1 MLNSNSHY
9 YKSFKGLLSPNNNRF
24 GSPINN
30 LPTSTVRREANEGVE
45 KNKESIYYGLNVDLK
60 SNSDKSEEIPY
71 VTQIKQRKIISA
83 NSPKANLSHQISHLP

>member
-45 KNKESIYYGLNVDLK
+45 KNKEYFGYNHYKFVLQQALIS
-60 SNSDKSEEIPY
+60 SDDFI
-71 VTQIKQRKIISA
+71 
-83 NSPKANLSHQISHLP
+83 NLHCI